1 MVGHSGGTGKVEEDE
16 KVVQSIWE
24 EEVKELWWYPII
36 NRSNQQSKQSMS
48 RILML
53 HIQIP

>member
-1 MVGHSGGTGKVEEDE
+1 MVGLSRGEGEVEEDE
-16 KVVQSIWE
+16 KEVQSIWE

-48 RILML
+48 GILML

>member
-1 MVGHSGGTGKVEEDE
+1 MVGLSRGEGEVEEDE
-16 KVVQSIWE
+16 KEVQSIWE

-36 NRSNQQSKQSMS
+36 DRSNQQSKQSMS
-48 RILML
+48 GILML

>member
-1 MVGHSGGTGKVEEDE
+1 MVGLSRGAGEVEEDE
-16 KVVQSIWE
+16 KEVQSIWE

-48 RILML
+48 GILML

>member
-1 MVGHSGGTGKVEEDE
+1 MVGLSRGEGEVEEDE
-16 KVVQSIWE
+16 KEVQSIWE
-24 EEVKELWWYPII
+24 EEVKELWWYLII

-48 RILML
+48 GILML